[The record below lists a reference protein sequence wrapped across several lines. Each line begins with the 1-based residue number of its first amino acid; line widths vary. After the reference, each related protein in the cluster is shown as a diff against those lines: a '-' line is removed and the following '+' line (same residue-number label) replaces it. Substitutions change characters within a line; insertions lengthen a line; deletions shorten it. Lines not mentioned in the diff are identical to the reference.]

1 MKKDYPMRH
10 FRLYGD
16 LECVYRRAYM
26 RGPWTYVASAKD
38 DSGRMWDIVERD
50 DTGEMRYTRI

>member
-1 MKKDYPMRH
+1 MRH

-16 LECVYRRAYM
+16 LEWVYRREYM